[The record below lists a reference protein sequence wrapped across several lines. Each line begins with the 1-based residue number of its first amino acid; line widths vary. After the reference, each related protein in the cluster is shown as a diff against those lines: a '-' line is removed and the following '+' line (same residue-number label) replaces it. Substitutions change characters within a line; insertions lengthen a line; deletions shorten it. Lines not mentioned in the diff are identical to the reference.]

1 MPQVLGYEAPAD
13 GVTVGKD
20 ASTKAGFHGSAAV
33 RGTAL
38 ADITVTG
45 TYGTDDDAIEA
56 AINGIL
62 AVLRSHGLIASS

>member
-1 MPQVLGYEAPAD
+1 MPQVVGYEAPAD

-20 ASTKAGFHGSAAV
+20 ANAKAGFHGSAAV
-33 RGTAL
+33 RAGAISDL
-38 ADITVTG
+38 AVTG

-62 AVLRSHGLIASS
+62 AVLRSHGLIAST